1 MQPSETSQLKKNSS
15 WSRPLR
21 VQPLLSDVL
30 VSTTVSGEPPQAYT
44 MPSKREMLQKRLQNE
59 LLAMQKEPIPGVS
72 VDVDNVGS
80 DLTQWTVDME
90 GAKGTLYEGEKFQL
104 TFKFSLKYP
113 FQSPEVTFVEP
124 NVPVHPHV
132 FSNGHICLSILG
144 DGWSPALTVQSVCL
158 SIISMLSS
166 CKKKSRPIENWLY
179 VKLGNKNPK
188 RAAMGCDDDS
198 I

>member
-1 MQPSETSQLKKNSS
+1 
-15 WSRPLR
+15 
-21 VQPLLSDVL
+21 
-30 VSTTVSGEPPQAYT
+30 
-44 MPSKREMLQKRLQNE
+44 
-59 LLAMQKEPIPGVS
+59 MQKEPIPGVS

-132 FSNGHICLSILG
+132 YSNGHICLSILG
-144 DGWSPALTVQSVCL
+144 DGWSPCPDSAVSLPEHHLHALKLQKEGVVTATVLTLKEGDRAVSAK
-158 SIISMLSS
+158 S
-166 CKKKSRPIENWLY
+166 CVKAAIPADTGRTKAKITTKLVFCTTKKSLSCFARINNMPLNNPCMTYVHHRWIWLHQIICY
-179 VKLGNKNPK
+179 TEPFF
-188 RAAMGCDDDS
+188 S
-198 I
+198 H